1 MIYLDTSVLVSAFRT
16 DDFSDAT
23 LDWLATNPPFILSH
37 WTLTEFS
44 SAVGILM
51 RQNYVSNADRMTV
64 ETDLDGWLK
73 GRPLCD
79 VSGDDVR
86 AARAL
91 VRDSETLRA
100 GDALHLA
107 VVVRHRLS
115 LATFDRGMA
124 AEAQRLGLEVVRP

>member
-86 AARAL
+86 AAREVL
-91 VRDSETLRA
+91 S
-100 GDALHLA
+100 
-107 VVVRHRLS
+107 RL
-115 LATFDRGMA
+115 L
-124 AEAQRLGLEVVRP
+124 